1 MSTHIELRDLVFQWP
16 GAAKPLLHIP
26 AWSVGAGQRV
36 FLRGLSG
43 SGKSTLLSILSG
55 VQTPTSGECLVL
67 GHPFHAMSATARDRI
82 RATDIGVIF
91 QQFNLLPYLSA
102 WENVLLPSRLSG
114 RAPIHEASDLLN
126 RLGLSPALWSRPAH
140 QLSVGQQQRVAVAR
154 AFLLGPRL
162 LLADEP
168 TSALDAV
175 HQASFV
181 SLLLELAQA
190 SKVTVIMVSHDERMS
205 SSFDEV
211 WALGESGGL
220 EAVR

>member
-16 GAAKPLLHIP
+16 GAAKPLLHIL

-114 RAPIHEASDLLN
+114 RAPVHEASDLLN

-190 SKVTVIMVSHDERMS
+190 SKVTVIMVSHDDRMS

-211 WALGESGGL
+211 WALDESGGL

>member
-1 MSTHIELRDLVFQWP
+1 MNTHIELRALVFQWP
-16 GAAKPLLHIP
+16 GAAKPLLEIP
-26 AWSVGAGQRV
+26 AWSVAAGRRV

-55 VQTPTSGECLVL
+55 VQTPTSGECVVL
-67 GHPFHAMSATARDRI
+67 GHAFHAMSATARDRI
-82 RATDIGVIF
+82 RATQIGVIF
-91 QQFNLLPYLSA
+91 QQFNLLPYLTA
-102 WENVLLPSRLSG
+102 WENVMLPSQISG
-114 RAPIHEASDLLN
+114 CAPVHDAKELLN
-126 RLGLSPALWSRPAH
+126 RLGLASALWSRPAH

-154 AFLLGPRL
+154 ALLLGPRL

-168 TSALDAV
+168 TSALDDV

-190 SKVTVIMVSHDERMS
+190 SEVTVIMVSHDDRMS
-205 SSFDEV
+205 SRFDEV
-211 WALGESGGL
+211 WALGEAGSL

>member
-26 AWSVGAGQRV
+26 AWSVAAGQRV

-114 RAPIHEASDLLN
+114 RAPVHEARDLLN
-126 RLGLSPALWSRPAH
+126 RLGLSLAPWSRPAH

-154 AFLLGPRL
+154 AFLLGPSL

-190 SKVTVIMVSHDERMS
+190 SKVTVIMVSHDDRMS

-211 WALGESGGL
+211 WSLGESGCL

>member
-1 MSTHIELRDLVFQWP
+1 MSSHIELRDLVFQWP
-16 GAAKPLLHIP
+16 GAAKPLLQIP
-26 AWSVGAGQRV
+26 AWSVRAGQRV

-114 RAPIHEASDLLN
+114 QAPVHEASDLLN

-154 AFLLGPRL
+154 AFLLGPSL

-190 SKVTVIMVSHDERMS
+190 SKVTVIMVSHDDRMG

-211 WALGESGGL
+211 WSLDESGGL
-220 EAVR
+220 EALR

>member
-26 AWSVGAGQRV
+26 AWSVATGRRV

-114 RAPIHEASDLLN
+114 RAPVYETSALLN

-154 AFLLGPRL
+154 AFLLGPSL

-168 TSALDAV
+168 TSALDVV

-190 SKVTVIMVSHDERMS
+190 SKVTVIMVSHDDRMS
-205 SSFDEV
+205 ISFDEV
-211 WALGESGGL
+211 WSLGESGRL

>member
-1 MSTHIELRDLVFQWP
+1 MSKHIELRDLVFEWP
-16 GAAKPLLHIP
+16 GAARPLLQIP
-26 AWSVGAGQRV
+26 AWSVGTGRRV

-102 WENVLLPSRLSG
+102 WDNVMLPSRLSG
-114 RAPIHEASDLLN
+114 RAPAHDAGDLLH
-126 RLGLSPALWSRPAH
+126 RLGLSSMLWPRPAH

-190 SKVTVIMVSHDERMS
+190 SKVTVIMVSHDDRMS
-205 SSFDEV
+205 SNFDEV
-211 WALGESGGL
+211 WALGEAGGL

>member
-114 RAPIHEASDLLN
+114 RAPVHEASDLLN
-126 RLGLSPALWSRPAH
+126 RLGLSPALWSHPAH

-190 SKVTVIMVSHDERMS
+190 SKVTVIMVSHDDRMS

-211 WALGESGGL
+211 WSLGESGRL
-220 EAVR
+220 EALR

>member
-1 MSTHIELRDLVFQWP
+1 M
-16 GAAKPLLHIP
+16 
-26 AWSVGAGQRV
+26 
-36 FLRGLSG
+36 
-43 SGKSTLLSILSG
+43 
-55 VQTPTSGECLVL
+55 
-67 GHPFHAMSATARDRI
+67 
-82 RATDIGVIF
+82 IF

-114 RAPIHEASDLLN
+114 RAPVHAADDLLN
-126 RLGLSPALWSRPAH
+126 RLGLSSAIWSRPAH

-154 AFLLGPRL
+154 ALLLGPSL

-190 SKVTVIMVSHDERMS
+190 AKVTVIMVSHDDRMS
-205 SSFDEV
+205 SRFDEV
-211 WALGESGGL
+211 WALGEAGTL